1 MIQFPYHIPA
11 ALIGTAIVLVQPQL
25 AVALSK
31 DEVNAIAKEITVK
44 ISGENNGSGIIFE
57 REGNTYYVLTNRHVI
72 YQPGRYEI
80 EAPDGEIYPVYYSEE
95 VPGLDAVVLRFESD
109 KTYPTADLGNS
120 DQMTEATTIYVVGW
134 ADVLP
139 GTNERTYQFTIGQI
153 TSRLTNPDQG
163 YSLIYTNPT
172 IPGTSGGPM
181 LDEKGRVVGINGRAE
196 IEPNTQ
202 RAFSFGIPINTFL
215 VARNDLEQIDSTPVV
230 AQEPTAQNLISLA
243 GIKTEKGNYQE
254 AIADLTQALRLSPN
268 NPEAYYR
275 RANAYYQLENYQA
288 AIEDFNQVLRLN
300 PDNAVA
306 YFSRGYSRY
315 KLGDLKGA
323 VEDYTSAIRLNPDN
337 AAAYNNRGIARYNL
351 EDYEGAIEDY
361 TQAIKLNPEF
371 ANAYISRGNA
381 RRNLEDYQGAI
392 EDAYY
397 GRGNAHYN
405 LKDYE
410 GAIEDYTQAIKL
422 NPEFANAYI
431 SRGNARRNLED
442 YEGAIADYNQAIKL
456 NPEYAYAYN
465 NRGAARSD
473 LKDYEGAIT
482 DYNQAIQLNPEY
494 ADAYIG
500 RGIVRYNLGDYQGAI
515 ADYNQGIQLN
525 PDYANA
531 YYNRGLVNRNLG
543 DKDKALEDFR
553 QAAELYQQQGNRE
566 LYQNAQK
573 IIRELEQE

>member
-80 EAPDGEIYPVYYSEE
+80 ETPDGEIYPVYYSEE

-139 GTNERTYQFTIGQI
+139 GTNERTYQFTRGQI
-153 TSRLTNPDQG
+153 TSRLTNPDDG

-202 RAFSFGIPINTFL
+202 RVFSFGIPINTFL

-275 RANAYYQLENYQA
+275 RGNAYVELENYQA
-288 AIEDFNQVLRLN
+288 AIEDLNQVLRLN

-306 YFSRGYSRY
+306 YFSRGYSRDE
-315 KLGDLKGA
+315 LGD
-323 VEDYTSAIRLNPDN
+323 
-337 AAAYNNRGIARYNL
+337 
-351 EDYEGAIEDY
+351 
-361 TQAIKLNPEF
+361 
-371 ANAYISRGNA
+371 
-381 RRNLEDYQGAI
+381 YQ
-392 EDAYY
+392 
-397 GRGNAHYN
+397 
-405 LKDYE
+405 
-410 GAIEDYTQAIKL
+410 
-422 NPEFANAYI
+422 
-431 SRGNARRNLED
+431 
-442 YEGAIADYNQAIKL
+442 GAIADYNQAIKL
-456 NPEYAYAYN
+456 NPEYA
-465 NRGAARSD
+465 
-473 LKDYEGAIT
+473 
-482 DYNQAIQLNPEY
+482 
-494 ADAYIG
+494 DAY
-500 RGIVRYNLGDYQGAI
+500 YDQ
-515 ADYNQGIQLN
+515 
-525 PDYANA
+525 
-531 YYNRGLVNRNLG
+531 
-543 DKDKALEDFR
+543 ALEDFR
-553 QAAELYQQQGNRE
+553 KAAEIYQQEGNRE
-566 LYQNAQK
+566 WYQKAQQ
-573 IIRELEQE
+573 IIRELEIKTNYRIQ